1 MKKNAKSSVKQK
13 KPSTNFINKGVMV
26 FGKKDAQLGI
36 VKRKGK
42 AEPFDERKAYGSIFW
57 ACKSVGLQ
65 ENQSESISA
74 GIVNDLKKKLELKNE
89 LDSKEIF
96 RFVSAKLFLVSKPA
110 AHKYKELE
118 KEHGISSTPQVHIV
132 KRKGHL
138 ELYDEKKAY
147 ASIYWASKSAHLNEL
162 EAEFIAETVMKELNA
177 FIATKKMINSA
188 QILKF
193 VAEKMTKINSDA
205 AYMYEKHMDIN

>member
-1 MKKNAKSSVKQK
+1 MKKNIKAVKKDERHASFISKGVTVFEKK
-13 KPSTNFINKGVMV
+13 KPQIGV
-26 FGKKDAQLGI
+26 

-42 AEPFDERKAYGSIFW
+42 EELFDERKAYGSIFW

-65 ENQSESISA
+65 ESQSESISA
-74 GIVNDLKKKLELKNE
+74 GIVNDLKKKLELKKE
-89 LDSKEIF
+89 MDSNEIF
-96 RFVSAKLFLVSKPA
+96 RFVSAKLYLVNKEA

-118 KEHGISSTPQVHIV
+118 KEHGIANTPQVHIV

-138 ELYDEKKAY
+138 ELFDEKKAY

-162 EAEFIAETVMKELNA
+162 EAEFIAETVMKELNK
-177 FIATKKMINSA
+177 FISTKKMINSSE
-188 QILKF
+188 IMKF
-193 VAEKMTKINSDA
+193 VTEKMTKINSDA